1 MVCSLT
7 EIALVTHRCSN
18 YSISSSAWHRFLR
31 RSWSCAIRNR
41 KLTGSNSC
49 GREIWRQTRRRRKH
63 RPRKR
68 PQRVSNVSA
77 FAGRLGWTPG
87 PPAMPLGCRPGIW
100 RAPFRR
106 RPIRDTFCPRGR
118 LPLLLLARRPSRA
131 RAGRAVLALLWSTT
145 WPGGVLALL
154 RLPWQAVGISIG
166 LTVSRSQ
173 GNFELDN
180 FIPLRIA
187 AIALGDGEKFTE
199 PTTRIL
205 GR

>member
-1 MVCSLT
+1 MYQLSL
-7 EIALVTHRCSN
+7 
-18 YSISSSAWHRFLR
+18 
-31 RSWSCAIRNR
+31 
-41 KLTGSNSC
+41 G
-49 GREIWRQTRRRRKH
+49 
-63 RPRKR
+63 
-68 PQRVSNVSA
+68 VSG
-77 FAGRLGWTPG
+77 GRLG
-87 PPAMPLGCRPGIW
+87 
-100 RAPFRR
+100 R
-106 RPIRDTFCPRGR
+106 RPCRLGVALESGERPSGDAPIRGAFCPRGR

-145 WPGGVLALL
+145 WPGGILALL

-199 PTTRIL
+199 PATRIL